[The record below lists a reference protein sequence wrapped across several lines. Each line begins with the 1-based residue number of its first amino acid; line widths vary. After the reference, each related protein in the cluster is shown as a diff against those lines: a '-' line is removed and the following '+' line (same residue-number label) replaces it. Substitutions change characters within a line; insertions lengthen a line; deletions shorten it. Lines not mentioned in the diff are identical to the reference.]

1 MLLSLHLGVPLLP
14 PAAGAPWLSLLR
26 SYESVIQ
33 YLYVI
38 NWNVSA
44 TKLILPTLR
53 KGLLCPDTHHLPL
66 QGVWPPLRGRGFNSF
81 VAVKSSCGVLMWVP
95 GFQRVLS
102 EYLSEWVIETQS
114 LPMGLSYIVGER
126 SHGHKD
132 QVYEDQTHNQLAI
145 WGGFMKEVAL
155 SWALKKG
162 DWGRGC
168 LAFKTERRAEWG
180 SDF

>member
-33 YLYVI
+33 YLYVT

-53 KGLLCPDTHHLPL
+53 KGFLCPDTHHLPL

-81 VAVKSSCGVLMWVP
+81 VAVKSSR
-95 GFQRVLS
+95 GFPV
-102 EYLSEWVIETQS
+102 
-114 LPMGLSYIVGER
+114 
-126 SHGHKD
+126 
-132 QVYEDQTHNQLAI
+132 
-145 WGGFMKEVAL
+145 F
-155 SWALKKG
+155 
-162 DWGRGC
+162 RGC
-168 LAFKTERRAEWG
+168 
-180 SDF
+180 SVSI